1 LEKQKA
7 GLVPYSL
14 RHGFAYRCHVEIE
27 NPISVTEV
35 AGLMRHT
42 QDTHTKHY
50 ARWIDEAAL
59 ERAVERLTSD
69 QKVQA

>member
-1 LEKQKA
+1 
-7 GLVPYSL
+7 
-14 RHGFAYRCHVEIE
+14 
-27 NPISVTEV
+27 VTEV

-42 QDTHTKHY
+42 PDTHTKHY

-69 QKVQA
+69 QKVTV